1 MLWYLKI
8 VSLQPLLNL
17 EIKVHCLFLL
27 GYSSDGIEAIENLIR
42 LVNLSVGRIDKHG
55 YVIVKQF

>member
-8 VSLQPLLNL
+8 VSLQLLLNL

-42 LVNLSVGRIDKHG
+42 LVNFISG
-55 YVIVKQF
+55 